1 MTTKALLWVFVA
13 VLTGCAASGSTPANG
28 DTTSS
33 TSAKSKGGGSATA
46 IDVSKYRTVFP
57 SASTTGATP
66 MAAVTPTHHVRNQ
79 VEGLMDSVALA
90 NKNIKYANGYRIL
103 AFTGNERKAAMDLRN
118 SIIQRL
124 PSDKDYLTYKQ
135 PTYQLKV
142 GDYMSRVEAQLALSK
157 IKDLIPNALIVPET
171 INIPKNF

>member
-1 MTTKALLWVFVA
+1 MAVA
-13 VLTGCAASGSTPANG
+13 VLTGCAASSSASANG
-28 DTTSS
+28 DGTATSS
-33 TSAKSKGGGSATA
+33 SKSKNEGGVATA
-46 IDVSKYRTVFP
+46 VDVGKYRTVFP
-57 SASTTGATP
+57 AASASSTP
-66 MAAVTPTHHVRNQ
+66 STAAAVTPTKDLREQ
-79 VEGLMDSVALA
+79 VEVLMDSVALM

-124 PSDKDYLTYKQ
+124 PAEKDYLTYKQ

-142 GDYMSRVEAQLALSK
+142 GDFMSRVEAQLALSK